1 MSDRRLVWGALLVAL
16 SLTVRGVGQSQNP
29 SSGNNATKQQRAPA
43 SGSTTPGSPPTDVE
57 LVERVLA
64 ARHDYMVALQQ
75 LLTHYI
81 SVNDAERVKWAQEE
95 LMSFHRIK
103 KQAYRLD
110 LDVPPPTLRAMY
122 NIPEANQLYIKAM
135 EYKDKGWSTDYI
147 DNQRR
152 AEMYLQQLLSS
163 YPQSDKIGD
172 TAYQLGDLYE
182 GKAYQMPRR
191 AAMYFERCFQWQAH
205 AHTDARIRAA
215 RLYDKVL
222 LERSHAIELYQEVM
236 QHETDPKMQEEAKKR
251 LAELKSGR

>member
-1 MSDRRLVWGALLVAL
+1 VTLGLSLVAL
-16 SLTVRGVGQSQNP
+16 GQTQN
-29 SSGNNATKQQRAPA
+29 SSTKDSTKQQRTPAAP
-43 SGSTTPGSPPTDVE
+43 STAPGTPPTDVE
-57 LVERVLA
+57 LVEKILA
-64 ARHDYMVALQQ
+64 SRHDYEVALQQ
-75 LLTHYI
+75 LLTHYV
-81 SVNDAERVKWAQEE
+81 SVNDSERAKWAQEE
-95 LMSFHRIK
+95 LMNFHRIK

-110 LDVPPPTLRAMY
+110 LDVPPPTLKAQF
-122 NIPEANQLYIKAM
+122 NIPEANSLYIEAM
-135 EYKDKGWSTDYI
+135 KYKDKGWSQDYI

-152 AEMYLQQLLSS
+152 AEKLLQQLLSS

-222 LERSHAIELYQEVM
+222 SERGRAIELYQEVT

-251 LAELKSGR
+251 LAELKGGR